1 MSAQTLV
8 AALIQV
14 AGGVL
19 LAPLIPG
26 TVQSIKAR
34 LQGRRGASP
43 LQPYRELRRL
53 WSRSAVRPEPS
64 SVVYDMAPVVCAAA
78 ALVTLLLV
86 PVATV
91 APDWSLGNDAL
102 VLFGLLAIGRFALGA
117 AAWDTGSAFGLMG
130 SSRDL
135 TFTVFV
141 DALLL
146 LVLALLAF
154 PAHSTDLVAMSQAAV
169 GAHAWR
175 EPAQWAGAIGLAL
188 VVLAETGRRPID
200 NPDTHL
206 ELTMI
211 HEGPLLEYAGRDLAL
226 LHWAAAARTWVL
238 LVVAADVA
246 MPHPGA
252 FAVQLVWL
260 TGWLV
265 LFTVLLAVAETVQ
278 PKMRLLRVPALLY
291 GGAIVAM
298 LGLVSRVLGVSA

>member
-1 MSAQTLV
+1 MTAQTIV
-8 AALIQV
+8 AGAIQV
-14 AGGVL
+14 LGGVL

-26 TVQSIKAR
+26 AIQSLKAR

-53 WSRSAVRPEPS
+53 WGRSGVRPVPS
-64 SVVYDMAPVVCAAA
+64 SVVYDAAPVVTAGAAFLA
-78 ALVTLLLV
+78 LLLV
-86 PVATV
+86 PIAAV

-102 VLFGLLAIGRFALGA
+102 VLFGLLAVGRFALGA

-130 SSRDL
+130 SGRDL

-141 DALLL
+141 DGLLL

-154 PAHSTDLVAMSQAAV
+154 PAHSTDLVAMSQSAISAQ
-169 GAHAWR
+169 AWR

-206 ELTMI
+206 ELTMV

-238 LVVAADVA
+238 LVLAAEIAV
-246 MPHPGA
+246 PHPGS
-252 FAVQLVWL
+252 FAVQLLWL
-260 TGWLV
+260 AGWV
-265 LFTVLLAVAETVQ
+265 AVFTVLLALAETVQ

-298 LGLVSRVLGVSA
+298 LGLISRVLGVSA